1 MAGKDKNS
9 EGKYIFVLYIDLT
22 APDANKVIDR
32 LRQLCHDHLIG
43 SYSLDVVDVC
53 KNPEVLEQRRIIALP
68 ALDVFTSHG
77 KKHRFIGDLSLSKS
91 FIIAVGM
98 RQSADKM
105 GKEALKMGENAA
117 RMGKDAEKML
127 EDE

>member
-1 MAGKDKNS
+1 MAGKENNS

-22 APDANKVIDR
+22 VPDAGQVIDR
-32 LRQLCHDHLIG
+32 LRQLCHDHLSG
-43 SYSLDVVDVC
+43 SYSLEVVDVC

-68 ALDVFTSHG
+68 ALDVFTSRG
-77 KKHRFIGDLSLSKS
+77 RKHRFIGDLSLSQS

-98 RQSADKM
+98 KQSADSM
-105 GKEALKMGENAA
+105 GKEAVRMGKNAA